1 MEQMQGYIHPS
12 ACVDEGVTIGAGTKI
27 WHFSHIQRGAVVGAD
42 CTIGQN
48 VYVAENVRIGSHVK
62 IQNGVSVFEG
72 VELEDYVFCGPS
84 AVFTN
89 VKAPRSKYPWD
100 RKAGYSRTLVR
111 EGASICANATVVC
124 GHTVGRHAFVA
135 AGSVVTRD
143 VPDYAMVAGVPARRI
158 GWVCECGEKLG
169 AEFVCRRCARQYQM
183 DGDALREVEP

>member
-1 MEQMQGYIHPS
+1 MEQTQVFIHPS
-12 ACVDEGVTIGAGTKI
+12 ACVDEGVAIGAGTKI
-27 WHFSHIQRGAVVGAD
+27 WHFSHIQRGAVLGAG

-48 VYVAENVRIGSHVK
+48 VYIAENVRIGSHVK

-89 VKAPRSKYPWD
+89 VKTPRSKYPRD
-100 RKAGYSRTLVR
+100 RKTGYLRTLVR

-135 AGSVVTRD
+135 AGAVVTRD

-158 GWVCECGEKLG
+158 AWVCECGEKLG
-169 AEFVCRRCARQYQM
+169 AEFACRRCARRYRM
-183 DGDALREVEP
+183 AGDALKEVEP